1 MLSPGIPSS
10 FPGRCQADSGSPL
23 GIVGERNTNTES
35 GTKTGALW
43 LKSDGSCGPTAK
55 RWKRESEQQRSHAG
69 MVGRSARNTA
79 MLTLTWRSLTL
90 P

>member
-1 MLSPGIPSS
+1 M
-10 FPGRCQADSGSPL
+10 
-23 GIVGERNTNTES
+23 GERNTNTES

-55 RWKRESEQQRSHAG
+55 RRKQDQSSGGSMRGWQAEAHA
-69 MVGRSARNTA
+69 AQPATAA
-79 MLTLTWRSLTL
+79 MLTLTWRGLTL